1 MVKKFSTEFKQ
12 QSVDYALSN
21 AHLSLADIAN
31 HLGIGQSTLDRW
43 VRQINPGKTS
53 KRELTAEQQKIIALE
68 KENKELKM
76 ANEILKKGA
85 CVLHQPS
92 KSVKYKY
99 MKQYLSSYPVRLT
112 CCLLNVSVPGYYAW
126 LKRTP
131 KSQPLIDNVKALYWR
146 HKARLGAP
154 SLVHD
159 IRDEGYDVS
168 ERTVS
173 RVLQKL
179 GLRSKVAR
187 KFNYLAA
194 PSLSHDVAP
203 NTLDRQFNPDK
214 PNRVWVTDI
223 TYIKTGE
230 GWLYL
235 CVIIDLFGRKVIG
248 RQTSSRIDRHLV
260 CNTLKN
266 ALFRRQFPKGVLL
279 HSDRGSQYCSADFKR
294 LLLQYGLS
302 QSMSRAGNCW
312 DNAVAESFFHTLKTH
327 IIHGCDYKTREDANK
342 ALFEYIEIYYNRVR
356 RHSTNG
362 WISPQQYENQYYL
375 NNTFIEASTV

>member
-21 AHLSLADIAN
+21 AHLSLVEIAN
-31 HLGIGQSTLDRW
+31 HLGIGKSTLDKW
-43 VRQINPGKTS
+43 IRQINPDKTS

-99 MKQYLSSYPVRLT
+99 MKQHFASYPMPLVCRQ
-112 CCLLNVSVPGYYAW
+112 LNVSVSGYYAW
-126 LKRTP
+126 LRREP
-131 KSQPLIDNVKALYWR
+131 KSNALFDNIKALYWW

-159 IRDEGYDVS
+159 IRDKGYDVS

-179 GLRSKVAR
+179 GLRSKAAR
-187 KFNYLAA
+187 KCHYRAA
-194 PSLSHDVAP
+194 PNQSHDVAP

-214 PNRVWVTDI
+214 PNLVWVTDI

-248 RQTSSRIDRHLV
+248 RQTSHRIDRHLV

-279 HSDRGSQYCSADFKR
+279 HSDRGSQYCSGDFKR
-294 LLLQYGLS
+294 LVLRHGLS

-327 IIHGCDYKTREDANK
+327 IIHDCDYKTREDANK

-362 WISPQQYENQYYL
+362 WISPEQYEKQYYL